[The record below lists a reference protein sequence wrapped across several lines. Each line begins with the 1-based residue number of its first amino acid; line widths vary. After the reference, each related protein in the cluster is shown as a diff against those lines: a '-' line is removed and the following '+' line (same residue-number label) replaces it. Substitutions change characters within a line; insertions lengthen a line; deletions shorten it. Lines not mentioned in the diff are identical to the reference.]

1 MAASLRVS
9 LVQQP
14 LAWEQASANLQHF
27 SELLAPLY
35 GYTDLVVLPEMFSTG
50 FSMQPEQLAETMVG
64 PSVQWMSEQAAKIG
78 AAITGSLIIRENDQ
92 YFNRLFWMRPDG
104 SFDTYDKRHLFSLAG
119 EHLHYSAGQQRLI
132 TEWKGWRICPL
143 VCYDLRFPV
152 WSRNNDAYDLLLYVA
167 NFPARR
173 AHAWKQLLLARA
185 IENQTYVIGLNR
197 IGTDGNGHAYSG
209 DSALIDFEG
218 NYVVQL
224 HEHPAVVTTTLELA
238 AQQQFQQKF
247 QFLADQDD
255 FEIR

>member
-35 GYTDLVVLPEMFSTG
+35 GHTDLVVLPEMFSTG

-209 DSALIDFEG
+209 DSVLIDFEG

-238 AQQQFQQKF
+238 SQQQFQQKF